1 MNLVHNMLYL
11 LCLLNLYSMCR
22 MYARR
27 RVRDYLK
34 EKKGLEDAMEIAREY
49 RHGLESLEMLQR
61 QVKFSCKISLH
72 LS

>member
-1 MNLVHNMLYL
+1 
-11 LCLLNLYSMCR
+11 MCR

-61 QVKFSCKISLH
+61 QTAIGKMYQTNRLIIELDSRSQR
-72 LS
+72 S